1 VARLSRAGFDGTRST
16 PVDPSL
22 ADRAEGE
29 CFRSLSETQAAI
41 LNALPAHVALLDAQG
56 VVVAANDA
64 WRRFGADNGL
74 PADGEVIGTNYLDVC
89 ERAVGACAEEAR
101 AVADGIRQVLRG
113 ATPEFSVEY
122 PCHAPDQQRWFRVM
136 VTPVRDIGPGGAV
149 VTHVDVT
156 QRKLAEDALRAS
168 ETRLRAIVE
177 SEPECV
183 KTVSVDGRLL
193 DMNPAGLRMVE
204 ADDAAE
210 LIGQPVLDLIHPDD
224 RGRFVDL
231 HRRVSGGASG
241 ELQFRIVG
249 RKGTERWVETHSTPL
264 RDVDGTIG
272 AVLSVTR
279 DVTERRRQERLK
291 ACETKVL
298 EAIST
303 GQRLG
308 TILEITAL
316 GIEEVLGDGQVS
328 VLLLDEDGRH
338 VRHAA
343 APHLPAAYARTI
355 DGEAIGP
362 IAGSCG
368 TAAYRKEPVAV
379 EDIARDPLWADYR
392 ELALAHGLRACWSTP
407 VIDAD
412 GRVLATFAVYHREPR
427 RPRAT
432 DQEVIDRAVH
442 LVRLAVQRA
451 RREDA
456 LRASEE
462 RLRMA
467 LRISR
472 MGGWSLD
479 LTGAEPRMHGSPE
492 VNEVF
497 GLPRDYVPDMKRE
510 IERYVPEHRETMW
523 SALDAC
529 MHEGRAFDLQLEVV
543 DVAGRRL
550 WTRSI
555 GEALRDESGRIVGV
569 QGAFQDISAQKAA
582 EQSLAESQRRFRDLA
597 DAMPIIVFTSLPH
610 GEVDYVNQAFARYAG
625 IAEADLGNS
634 GWLSAVHPDD
644 VKNVLSSASES
655 IVRGT
660 AHEVQFRLRRASDGA
675 YRWHQVGAV
684 PVRDAAGQIVK
695 WYGSAADIDDVVR
708 LEQDASAL
716 AGRLVTTLESI
727 TDAFFTVDRDWRFT
741 YWNAEAERKIGR
753 KREEVLGKILW
764 DAFPDARGSIFE
776 QHYRRAV
783 EQNVAVTFEAHYAP
797 IDRWLE
803 IRAFPSSEGL
813 AGYFRDVTDLRAAR
827 EAMQESEERFRLLA
841 KATNDAIWDWNYVS
855 DELWWNEGFETLF
868 GFSRDEIPPTIDSW
882 YDRIHPDERESV
894 VASVHAAVAAGAESW
909 VRDYRFLRKDGS
921 YAYVLDRGHVI
932 RDAAGKAVRMIGG
945 MTDLTERRQ
954 AEERLAEQA
963 ALLDAAHEAIVVND
977 LDGTIIYWNRGAERT
992 FGWLASEAVGK
1003 RHEQLLVPEPGA
1015 YAAAQRLLRERG
1027 EWQGELSKRTKDGQE
1042 LVVDVHWTLV
1052 RDAMG
1057 RPKSVLAIDADVTE
1071 RKRLEQQFFRA
1082 QRMESIGTLAGGIA
1096 HDLNNLLAPI
1106 SMGVELMKT
1115 YELDAK
1121 CGQILAS
1128 MELSARRGIDLVKQ
1142 VLFFARGMEGS
1153 RVTVAIEDVTR
1164 EVESIVERTFPKALH
1179 LTREICAPPWPVL
1192 GDPTQLT
1199 QVLLNLCVNARDAMP
1214 DGGRLGI
1221 VVRNRVF
1228 DDTYVAMN
1236 RGVAAG
1242 RYVEIE
1248 VTDTGCGI
1256 PAQIQDRIFEP
1267 FFTTKEIGKGTG
1279 LGLSTV
1285 IGIVRSHGGF
1295 VSVYSELGKGTA
1307 FRVCLPARE
1316 DAMARGVPHGAVG
1329 EPLPR
1334 GNGELVLVV
1343 DDEASILHITRQTL
1357 EAFGYR
1363 ALTAEDGAQAIALF
1377 ALHGAEVAAVVTDM
1391 MMPVMDGLALIAAL
1405 RRIDPDVRVIA
1416 SSGLNANGNVARVA
1430 HADVKHFLAK
1440 PYSAEELLQ
1449 TLRAVLTSA
1458 DGSRRPHAAPPVQ
1471 A

>member
-1 VARLSRAGFDGTRST
+1 M
-16 PVDPSL
+16 P
-22 ADRAEGE
+22 DRASVTTARAADDG
-29 CFRSLSETQAAI
+29 FRTLSENQAAI
-41 LNALPAHVALLDAQG
+41 LNALPAHVALLDAHG
-56 VVVAANDA
+56 VVVAANEA
-64 WRRFGADNGL
+64 WRRFGSDNGV
-74 PADGEVIGTNYLDVC
+74 PPGGEIIGTSYLEVC
-89 ERAVGACAEEAR
+89 DHAVGECAEEAR
-101 AVADGIRQVLRG
+101 AVGDGIRQVLRG
-113 ATPEFSVEY
+113 QTPEFSLEY
-122 PCHAPDQQRWFRVM
+122 PCHAPHERRWFRVM
-136 VTPVRDIGPGGAV
+136 VTPVRDVEPGGAV

-168 ETRLRAIVE
+168 ETHLRAIVE

-193 DMNPAGLRMVE
+193 DMNPAGLCMIE
-204 ADDAAE
+204 ADGGGDVF
-210 LIGQPVLDLIHPDD
+210 GQPVLDLIHPAD
-224 RGRFVDL
+224 RARFTEL
-231 HRRVSGGASG
+231 HERVSGGESG

-249 RKGTERWVETHSTPL
+249 KKGTERWVETHSTPL
-264 RDVDGTIG
+264 RDLDGTIG
-272 AVLSVTR
+272 AVLSITR
-279 DVTERRRQERLK
+279 DVTERKRLERLE
-291 ACETKVL
+291 ACETRVL
-298 EAIST
+298 EAISS
-303 GQRLG
+303 GERLG
-308 TILEITAL
+308 AILETTAL

-328 VLLLDEDGRH
+328 VLLLDEDGQH

-343 APHLPAAYARTI
+343 APHLPVAYARAI

-362 IAGSCG
+362 NAGSCG
-368 TAAYRKEPVAV
+368 TAAYRKEPVVV
-379 EDIARDPLWADYR
+379 EDIASDPLWSDYR
-392 ELALAHGLRACWSTP
+392 DLALAHGLRACWSTP
-407 VIDAD
+407 VIDTD

-427 RPRAT
+427 RPRPA

-451 RREDA
+451 QREDA

-467 LRISR
+467 SRISR
-472 MGGWSLD
+472 MGAWWVD
-479 LTGAEPRMHGSPE
+479 LAGSEPRLHGSPE
-492 VNEVF
+492 LREIL
-497 GLPRDYVPDMKRE
+497 GISPDYVPDMTRE
-510 IERYVPEHRETMW
+510 LERYVPEHREAMW
-523 SALDAC
+523 SALVAC
-529 MHEGRAFDLQLEVV
+529 MREGRGFDLQLEVL
-543 DVAGRRL
+543 DATGRRL

-555 GEALRDESGRIVGV
+555 GEALRDDSGRIVGV

-610 GEVDYVNQAFARYAG
+610 GEVDYVNQAFAQYAG
-625 IAEADLGNS
+625 IAEADLGNV
-634 GWLSAVHPDD
+634 GWLRAVHPDD
-644 VKNVLSSASES
+644 VKHALSSASES
-655 IVRGT
+655 IARGV
-660 AHEVQFRLRRASDGA
+660 AHAVQFRLRRASDGA
-675 YRWHQVGAV
+675 YRWHQIGAV

-708 LEQDASAL
+708 LEQNASAL
-716 AGRLVTTLESI
+716 ARRLVTTLESI

-753 KREEVLGKILW
+753 KREELLGRTLW
-764 DAFPDARGSIFE
+764 EAFPDAKGSIFE
-776 QHYRRAV
+776 QQYRQAV
-783 EQNVAVTFEAHYAP
+783 ADNVAVTFEAHYPP

-803 IRAFPSSEGL
+803 IRVYPSSEGL
-813 AGYFRDVTDLRAAR
+813 AGYFRDITDLRAAR

-841 KATNDAIWDWNYVS
+841 RATNDAIWDWNYVT
-855 DELWWNEGFETLF
+855 DALWWNEGFETLF
-868 GFSRDEIPPTIDSW
+868 GFSRTEIEPTIDSW
-882 YDRIHPDERESV
+882 YCRIHPDERDEV
-894 VASVHAAVAAGAESW
+894 VAGIHRAVADGAESW
-909 VRDYRFLRKDGS
+909 VREYRFLRKDGS

-932 RDAAGKAVRMIGG
+932 RDAAGKAIRMIGG
-945 MTDLTERRQ
+945 MTDLTERRA

-963 ALLDAAHEAIVVND
+963 ALLDAAHEAIVVAD

-992 FGWLASEAVGK
+992 FGWLAPEALGQK
-1003 RHEQLLVPEPGA
+1003 HEQLLSPEPGA
-1015 YAAAQRLLRERG
+1015 YAEAQRLLRERG
-1027 EWQGELSKRTKDGQE
+1027 EWQGEMTKRTKDGQE
-1042 LVVDVHWTLV
+1042 LTVDVRWTLV
-1052 RDAMG
+1052 RDAAG
-1057 RPKSVLAIDADVTE
+1057 RPKSVLAIDTDVTE
-1071 RKRLEQQFFRA
+1071 RKKLEQQFLRA

-1115 YELDAK
+1115 YDLDAK

-1142 VLFFARGMEGS
+1142 VLSFARGMEGS
-1153 RVTVAIEDVTR
+1153 RVTIAIEDVTR
-1164 EVESIVERTFPKALH
+1164 EVESIVERTFPKSLE
-1179 LTREICAPPWPVL
+1179 LTREICTEPWPVL
-1192 GDPTQLT
+1192 GDPTQLN

-1214 DGGRLGI
+1214 DGGRLTI
-1221 VVRNRVF
+1221 AVRNRVF
-1228 DDTYVAMN
+1228 DDTYAAMN

-1248 VTDTGCGI
+1248 VSDTGCGI
-1256 PAQIQDRIFEP
+1256 PAHLRDRVFEP

-1295 VSVYSELGKGTA
+1295 VNVYSEVGKGTS

-1316 DAMARGVPHGAVG
+1316 DTMARGLPHGAVG

-1363 ALTAEDGAQAIALF
+1363 ALTAEDGAQAIGLF
-1377 ALHGAEVAAVVTDM
+1377 ALHREDIAAVVTDM

-1416 SSGLNANGNVARVA
+1416 SSGLNANGHVARLA
-1430 HADVKHFLAK
+1430 HADVEHFLAK

-1449 TLRAVLTSA
+1449 TLRAVLASA
-1458 DGSRRPHAAPPVQ
+1458 DAPRRPDAAPPGL